1 MIIRSQNKQ
10 NIFSFNSISGIGFSE
25 YCDKSYPYQM
35 YVLVEGREYLLGKY
49 SSKRKAIKVLDM
61 IQEQYLKP
69 TYINDIG
76 GGEYAKYERVVFQMP
91 EDDEVE

>member
-10 NIFSFNSISGIGFSE
+10 NIFSFNAISGVGFNE

-49 SSKRKAIKVLDM
+49 SLKRKAIQVLDM
-61 IQEQYLKP
+61 IQKQYLEP
-69 TYINDIG
+69 IYISDIG